1 MSHTR
6 VQRPLFTWPTAVF
19 ALILLAGAAAIVYRM
34 AFGLGASTN
43 LSNTWPWGLW
53 KGFNVLVL
61 IAWAAGGFASAAII
75 YIFGG
80 ERYHGMARAGVLWAI
95 LGYGFAGASLAV
107 DIGIPWRIIN
117 PIYMWP
123 KESLLFEVA
132 WCVMLYLTVLAL
144 ELAPA
149 VFERFG
155 WTFLHKLWEK
165 LVPAYA
171 VAALTFFTY
180 IMSHSA
186 VWAAAALVF
195 FATLAVFLPRVGK
208 RPSTPLLL
216 IMFGVILSSLH
227 QSTLGSL
234 FLLIPNKLSHF
245 WWSELLPF
253 NYIVSAVAIGLSVLT
268 IERTLAPRIFGHKV
282 DGEMLNGLSK
292 IVLVVLWIYVLLRG
306 ADVGRLILAANAS
319 GEFTRLFGGTKHIAL
334 FAVEFGLCFLVPAVL
349 MLVPKIRTNPNAR
362 MALAFLIA
370 AGGMLNRLSATFL
383 GLLLPGEYVPSL
395 IEIVISLATFV
406 AIIFLYTLGV
416 KYLPIYPTPHG
427 EDHGE
432 GEAKKEAE
440 APPAPAEAK
449 AEA

>member
-1 MSHTR
+1 MSHHVR
-6 VQRPLFTWPTAVF
+6 VQRPFFTWPTALLV
-19 ALILLAGAAAIVYRM
+19 LVMLAGAAAVVYRM
-34 AFGLGASTN
+34 IYGLGASTN
-43 LSNTWPWGLW
+43 LSDTWPWGLW

-80 ERYHGMARAGVLWAI
+80 EKYHGMARAGVLWAI

-123 KESLLFEVA
+123 EESLLFEVA

-155 WTFLHKLWEK
+155 WSKLQQVWEK
-165 LVPAYA
+165 LVPVYA

-186 VWAAAALVF
+186 IWAGAALLF
-195 FATLAVFLPRVGK
+195 FGSMAYLLPKVGK
-208 RPSTPLLL
+208 RPSTPVLL
-216 IMFGVILSSLH
+216 IMFGVVLSSLH

-253 NYIVSAVAIGLSVLT
+253 NYIISAVAIGLSVLM
-268 IERTLAPRIFGHKV
+268 IERTVAPKVFGHKV
-282 DGEMLNGLSK
+282 DKKMLDGLSK
-292 IVLVVLWIYVLLRG
+292 IVLVVLWLFVLLRG
-306 ADVGRLILAANAS
+306 ADVARLLLAAS
-319 GEFTRLFGGTKHIAL
+319 GPGEFARLFGGTKQTVL
-334 FAVEFGLCFLVPAVL
+334 FVVEFGICFLLPAIL
-349 MLVPKIRTNPNAR
+349 MLSAKVRENPTAR
-362 MALAFLIA
+362 VVLALLVAI
-370 AGGMLNRLSATFL
+370 GGMLNRLNGTFL

-395 IEIVISLATFV
+395 IEIVISAATFAAV
-406 AIIFLYTLGV
+406 IFFYTIGV
-416 KYLPIYPTPHG
+416 KFFPIYEVHHKESGSQGGHEVEHRVEPSP
-427 EDHGE
+427 
-432 GEAKKEAE
+432 EAAS
-440 APPAPAEAK
+440 
-449 AEA
+449 